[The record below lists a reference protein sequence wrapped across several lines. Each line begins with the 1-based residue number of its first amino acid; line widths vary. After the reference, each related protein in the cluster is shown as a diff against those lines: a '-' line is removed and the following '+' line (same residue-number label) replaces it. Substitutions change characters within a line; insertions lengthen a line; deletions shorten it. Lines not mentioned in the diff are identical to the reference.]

1 MNIKK
6 KKGRQQKKTAAFFYN
21 LFVLCIDII
30 QNRIYI
36 INIRQERQPARSK
49 IMTMMKAKINLT
61 NYNNHKM
68 GWTETA
74 TNIFFDENKVH
85 FDTVLTTFGDIVT
98 REFEQVESI
107 KDYEN
112 SIYIYARN
120 TLNNDKYR
128 IVIYK

>member
-1 MNIKK
+1 MSKK
-6 KKGRQQKKTAAFFYN
+6 RESRKKTAVFYN
-21 LFVLCIDII
+21 SFDLCIDIK
-30 QNRIYI
+30 QNRVYI
-36 INIRQERQPARSK
+36 ITIRQERQPARSK

-85 FDTVLTTFGDIVT
+85 FDTVVTTFGDIVT

-107 KDYEN
+107 KDYGN

-120 TLNNDKYR
+120 TLNDDKYR

>member
-1 MNIKK
+1 
-6 KKGRQQKKTAAFFYN
+6 
-21 LFVLCIDII
+21 
-30 QNRIYI
+30 
-36 INIRQERQPARSK
+36 
-49 IMTMMKAKINLT
+49 MTMMKAKINLT
-61 NYNNHKM
+61 NYSNHKM

-107 KDYEN
+107 KDYGN

-120 TLNNDKYR
+120 KLNNDKYR